1 MTRHERR
8 PALSMT
14 SERARRRFLEVFA
27 PHLDDAYSLAKWLAG
42 NGADAEDIVQEAA
55 VRALAALERA
65 DVVKPKAWTLAIVRN
80 TALTWIAGANG
91 RARSRSSAISTISK
105 RSNYTFDLRPNAEQ
119 ALIAEETGARV
130 RDAVAALPSPLKETL
145 VMREINDL
153 NYKEIAEATGAPIG
167 TVMSRLARAR
177 AAIARALEDL
187 R

>member
-1 MTRHERR
+1 
-8 PALSMT
+8 MT

-27 PHLDDAYSLAKWLAG
+27 PHLDDAYTLAKWLAG

-55 VRALAALERA
+55 IRALAALERA
-65 DVVKPKAWTLAIVRN
+65 NVANPKAWSLAIVRN
-80 TALTWIAGANG
+80 TALTWIARRRPGALTFVGDLNDLD
-91 RARSRSSAISTISK
+91 ALD
-105 RSNYTFDLRPNAEQ
+105 YTFEAGPNAEQ

-130 RDAVAALPSPLKETL
+130 RAAVAALPSPLKETL
-145 VMREINDL
+145 VMREVNDL
-153 NYKEIAEATGAPIG
+153 NYKDIADATGAPIG